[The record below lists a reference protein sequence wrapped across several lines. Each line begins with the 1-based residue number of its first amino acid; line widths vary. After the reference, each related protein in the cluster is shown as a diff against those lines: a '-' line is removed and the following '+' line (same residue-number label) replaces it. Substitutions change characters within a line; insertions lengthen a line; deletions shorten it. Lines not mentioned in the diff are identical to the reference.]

1 MTCMAL
7 VRLGILFM
15 NDLGMGQQVRLVVI
29 HLQSHARMSSSRV
42 AGSANP
48 TLANN
53 NSATN
58 WFGIGSQAKRNTVF
72 AMITLLHFGPRK

>member
-42 AGSANP
+42 AGSPNP

-53 NSATN
+53 NSANGKLLT
-58 WFGIGSQAKRNTVF
+58 GLGSVHRQRE
-72 AMITLLHFGPRK
+72 TLSLL